1 MTNHDLQNRLIALLE
16 DGYTVLAE
24 TERFVHQ
31 IQRQFRLSRI
41 KEGKPG
47 WDTPKIFTLNRWM
60 ENFWTELWP
69 EELPASSS
77 FLRYKYLKECLE
89 EAPRQNRWPLTSN

>member
-1 MTNHDLQNRLIALLE
+1 MTNQDLQNRLLVLLE

-31 IQRQFRLSRI
+31 IQRQFRLRRI
-41 KEGKPG
+41 EEGKPG

-69 EELPASSS
+69 EELPASSL
-77 FLRYKYLKECLE
+77 F
-89 EAPRQNRWPLTSN
+89 